1 MAGVIQ
7 FCFTDFGSALPAI
20 QGGKLK
26 PLAVASAARYS
37 LVPEIPALADDLPGF
52 AMDGGMIL
60 LAPGKTPR
68 SVVDKLNGFVSQA
81 LASDEMRQRIA
92 TMGQLPGDGTP
103 EQIQTS
109 LRSEADRWK
118 TLIKEQGIRFQQ

>member
-1 MAGVIQ
+1 MIQ

-26 PLAVASAARYS
+26 PLAVASPTRYS
-37 LVPEIPALADDLPGF
+37 LVPDIPALADDLPGF

-60 LAPGKTPR
+60 LAPGKTPQ
-68 SVVDKLNGFVSQA
+68 SVVDTLNGFVRQA
-81 LASDEMRQRIA
+81 LSSGEARQRIES
-92 TMGQLPGDGTP
+92 MGQLPGEGSPD
-103 EQIQTS
+103 QIQQS
-109 LRSEADRWK
+109 LRSEAERWK